1 MAWLTAVDELPL
13 RPARILVAGT
23 SGSGKST
30 LARGIST
37 ALAIPYFELD
47 ALHHGPSW
55 TPRPEF
61 AEEVA
66 TITSLAGWVTEWQY
80 QAVRELLADRAD
92 LLVWLDLPRRVVM
105 TRIARRTLGRRLR
118 RTELWNANQEPPLHT
133 IFFQP
138 DHIIRWAWRTHAEH
152 LDRITNCAAQHPDLV
167 IVRLRSRADV
177 AAWLSG
183 PLVRAAGSGG
193 GN

>member
-30 LARGIST
+30 LARRISGT
-37 ALAIPYFELD
+37 LSIPYFELD

-66 TITSLAGWVTEWQY
+66 GLTRGGGWVTEWQY
-80 QAVRELLADRAD
+80 ASVRELLAERAE

-105 TRIARRTLGRRLR
+105 TRVARRTLARRLR
-118 RTELWNANQEPPLHT
+118 RTELWNSNQEPPLHT

-138 DHIIRWAWRTHAEH
+138 DHILRWAWRTHAE
-152 LDRITNCAAQHPDLV
+152 LFDRVAGCAARHSDLAV
-167 IVRLRSRADV
+167 VRLRSREDV
-177 AAWLSG
+177 VAWLSG
-183 PLVRAAGSGG
+183 PLVRAAI
-193 GN
+193 N